1 VHCEGIYNYVLQ
13 NYGTEKIYLFKKPG
27 VQEDKIAT
35 YFKTLNEQEGKPLLN
50 IQTINFDSTFSAFA
64 FKKKLDSNHN
74 TIIIGASLDE
84 EFAQNLAEV
93 CYSIKKNYPLILIGM
108 PNWDGID
115 FFDKED
121 EAYKDF
127 AIRFTSPYF
136 NARTNSLSD
145 ILSTEYNNRYKSKP
159 TDVATKGFETAYY
172 FTRLLVNHP
181 NDFMLNLNDSTLKV
195 FNDFNFKPILISKDS
210 TAPAYFENKHL
221 YVMRMMNGVVT
232 REW

>member
-1 VHCEGIYNYVLQ
+1 M
-13 NYGTEKIYLFKKPG
+13 
-27 VQEDKIAT
+27 
-35 YFKTLNEQEGKPLLN
+35 LN
-50 IQTINFDSTFSAFA
+50 IQTINVDSTFSAFA

-84 EFAQNLAEV
+84 EFAQYLAEV

-136 NARTNSLSD
+136 NGRTNSLSD

-195 FNDFNFKPILISKDS
+195 FNDFNFKPILVSKDS
-210 TAPAYFENKHL
+210 TAPAYFENRHL